1 MKKMQTL
8 YFAWY
13 NDKNDPTFAIFLLT
27 LNSKYCIIFIFWLVL
42 IDSFFFSQIQLFASG
57 NESKSSFPTSKPLPA
72 KTTAVLNVGEDDEIT
87 ITGYERSIVKT
98 ILLWIGF
105 VLSAGLIRLFMHW
118 RRHWLLLATHRPCG
132 LNVAKTILISEHFE
146 GKHTIHYV
154 KNVITLDADSFR

>member
-1 MKKMQTL
+1 M
-8 YFAWY
+8 
-13 NDKNDPTFAIFLLT
+13 
-27 LNSKYCIIFIFWLVL
+27 
-42 IDSFFFSQIQLFASG
+42 
-57 NESKSSFPTSKPLPA
+57 
-72 KTTAVLNVGEDDEIT
+72 GEDDEIT

-132 LNVAKTILISEHFE
+132 LNVAKSILISEHFE

>member
-1 MKKMQTL
+1 M
-8 YFAWY
+8 
-13 NDKNDPTFAIFLLT
+13 
-27 LNSKYCIIFIFWLVL
+27 
-42 IDSFFFSQIQLFASG
+42 
-57 NESKSSFPTSKPLPA
+57 
-72 KTTAVLNVGEDDEIT
+72 GEDDEIT

-98 ILLWIGF
+98 VLLWIAF